1 MFWKE
6 QKLKT
11 LEPPENAAI
20 VESIFAQ
27 IITSIFISELIQV
40 NGLLLCGR
48 GRKSAELSWIERLV
62 LLKEITEELLVL
74 RTKFSL
80 MLKKKKIQLIFLRR
94 NYLHQCKSFR
104 IGLITLLLRSQYI

>member
-1 MFWKE
+1 MKMVWKE

-40 NGLLLCGR
+40 NGFQLCGR
-48 GRKSAELSWIERLV
+48 GRKSAESNRTEYLV
-62 LLKEITEELLVL
+62 LLKKNI
-74 RTKFSL
+74 S
-80 MLKKKKIQLIFLRR
+80 
-94 NYLHQCKSFR
+94 YLHNFWCLKSF
-104 IGLITLLLRSQYI
+104 L

>member
-1 MFWKE
+1 MVWKE

-11 LEPPENAAI
+11 LEPPENAAT

-40 NGLLLCGR
+40 NGLRLCGR
-48 GRKSAELSWIERLV
+48 GSKSAESNWMECLV
-62 LLKEITEELLVL
+62 LLKNRSCPQLLIL

-80 MLKKKKIQLIFLRR
+80 MQKKR
-94 NYLHQCKSFR
+94 
-104 IGLITLLLRSQYI
+104 

>member
-1 MFWKE
+1 MKMFWKE

-40 NGLLLCGR
+40 NGLHLYGR
-48 GRKSAELSWIERLV
+48 GRKSAESSWMECLV
-62 LLKEITEELLVL
+62 LLKTEIA
-74 RTKFSL
+74 F
-80 MLKKKKIQLIFLRR
+80 KILIARA
-94 NYLHQCKSFR
+94 
-104 IGLITLLLRSQYI
+104 

>member
-1 MFWKE
+1 MKMFWKE

-40 NGLLLCGR
+40 NGLHLCGR
-48 GRKSAELSWIERLV
+48 GRKSAESSWMECLV
-62 LLKEITEELLVL
+62 LLK
-74 RTKFSL
+74 K
-80 MLKKKKIQLIFLRR
+80 
-94 NYLHQCKSFR
+94 N
-104 IGLITLLLRSQYI
+104 RSCLQKY

>member
-1 MFWKE
+1 MKMVWKE

-11 LEPPENAAI
+11 LEPPENAAT

-40 NGLLLCGR
+40 NGLRLFGR
-48 GRKSAELSWIERLV
+48 GSKSAESNWMECLV
-62 LLKEITEELLVL
+62 LLKNRSCPQLLIL

-80 MLKKKKIQLIFLRR
+80 MQKKR
-94 NYLHQCKSFR
+94 
-104 IGLITLLLRSQYI
+104 